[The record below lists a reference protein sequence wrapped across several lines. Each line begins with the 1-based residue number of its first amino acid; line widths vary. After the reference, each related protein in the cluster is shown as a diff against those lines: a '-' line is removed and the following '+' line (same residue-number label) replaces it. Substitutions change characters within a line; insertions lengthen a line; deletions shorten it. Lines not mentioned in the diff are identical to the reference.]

1 MGMVVQMMDGHHA
14 PPHHPLPPLW
24 PLCLQEDQCSL
35 HCGTGVGSHR
45 VRGAVLNS
53 SASRW
58 RPNCTSGLSSKAG
71 LSPECSGCPWAI
83 APSPN
88 HHPLPQATSA
98 LALAVKGWQGPDWKL
113 MPQLGPSLQALSRAL
128 GEGFGDC
135 SDNLPAA
142 LPPAVCSAQLSLTF
156 LICRVEV
163 GFIARMLRVQMEP
176 FIKCL
181 AWCRCLTNGNY

>member
-1 MGMVVQMMDGHHA
+1 MA
-14 PPHHPLPPLW
+14 PELHIW
-24 PLCLQEDQCSL
+24 SVLQGWSVPRVFRLSL
-35 HCGTGVGSHR
+35 G
-45 VRGAVLNS
+45 NS
-53 SASRW
+53 SL
-58 RPNCTSGLSSKAG
+58 PQ
-71 LSPECSGCPWAI
+71 PP
-83 APSPN
+83 APTQ
-88 HHPLPQATSA
+88 PQATSA
-98 LALAVKGWQGPDWKL
+98 LALAMKGWQGPDWKL

-156 LICRVEV
+156 LIYRVEV